1 MEITKKQS
9 FRTAV
14 SCIQWLLAAARSFS
28 LRLLQNHPG
37 RQMRT
42 GGRSY
47 TRTIRRELK
56 AASNGRRLFFSLFLF
71 TWIPSFL
78 FLFPRA
84 LGPEMLFRMICQGSR
99 KQTAA
104 VEPPSFFCSS
114 SFNNLA
120 LRLFPFPDISAGWPC
135 GAMLPSSERKGARE
149 REVLRCR
156 GERVSILLQ
165 LVADHVHPCICGR
178 SS

>member
-1 MEITKKQS
+1 MAPAGGYKK
-9 FRTAV
+9 
-14 SCIQWLLAAARSFS
+14 LLPAAASKPS
-28 LRLLQNHPG
+28 GPADEN
-37 RQMRT
+37 
-42 GGRSY
+42 
-47 TRTIRRELK
+47 RRKKLHTYDSKRVE
-56 AASNGRRLFFSLFLF
+56 SSQQWPQIVFSLFLF

-120 LRLFPFPDISAGWPC
+120 LRLFPFPDISAAPVVLCFLPRNEKGGERGRC
-135 GAMLPSSERKGARE
+135 YDGDNAMHLSASTFCVHCLLR
-149 REVLRCR
+149 REVEER
-156 GERVSILLQ
+156 GFQFYYSW
-165 LVADHVHPCICGR
+165 
-178 SS
+178 

>member
-1 MEITKKQS
+1 MAPAGGYKK
-9 FRTAV
+9 
-14 SCIQWLLAAARSFS
+14 LLPAAASKPS
-28 LRLLQNHPG
+28 GPADEN
-37 RQMRT
+37 
-42 GGRSY
+42 
-47 TRTIRRELK
+47 RRKKLHTYDSKRVE
-56 AASNGRRLFFSLFLF
+56 SSQQWPQIVFSLFLF

-120 LRLFPFPDISAGWPC
+120 LRLFPFPDISAGPVVLC
-135 GAMLPSSERKGARE
+135 FLPRNERGGGGGATMVTMQCIYLHPPSVCTAYYVAR
-149 REVLRCR
+149 
-156 GERVSILLQ
+156 
-165 LVADHVHPCICGR
+165 
-178 SS
+178 